1 MNTTAQQE
9 QADTN
14 RKIEHLEKQRGVIV
28 QQMLDIRSMAKGKI
42 TEQFLEV
49 IRKGE
54 SGHTRCGPYYS
65 IVCWNADKGKTQ
77 SKRLKTSEELEQA
90 KRDIEN
96 YQRFELLCKAYVQT
110 TQQLS
115 TVEHSADV
123 TTHEKKRKSCSRKI
137 RK

>member
-1 MNTTAQQE
+1 MLH
-9 QADTN
+9 
-14 RKIEHLEKQRGVIV
+14 HLH
-28 QQMLDIRSMAKGKI
+28 SMENHITRLGMDRLQHRNLGQFIGKI

-54 SGHTRCGPYYS
+54 SSPAHCGPYYS

-115 TVEHSADV
+115 TVERSAAV

-137 RK
+137 KK

>member
-1 MNTTAQQE
+1 MNPTPHPPM
-9 QADTN
+9 DTE
-14 RKIEHLEKQRGVIV
+14 RQIKHFEKQRGMIV

-54 SGHTRCGPYYS
+54 SSPAHCGPYYS

-77 SKRLKTSEELEQA
+77 SKRLKTSEELERA
-90 KRDIEN
+90 KQDIEN
-96 YQRFELLCKAYVQT
+96 YQRFELLCKTYVQT

-115 TVEHSADV
+115 DAERSAGV
-123 TTHEKKRKSCSRKI
+123 TTQEKKRKSCSRKI